1 MTFDFIA
8 AACLVQPFDGSVEN
22 LPSFIDSV
30 KLLAESTPHHQM
42 PIAAKFVKTRLVGKA
57 CSSISSDWW
66 TIEDLIDEVKTMCLK
81 RETPEYIIAKLR
93 ILKQKEAL
101 LPFCEQVVKLT
112 NKLEM
117 TFFVSLEISRE
128 RARAMAI
135 TIGVQA
141 LVNGSVQIHRSL
153 DSHNFSTIEQAV
165 TEGIKMT
172 SEYSRFGHET
182 ITTTDLAI
190 I

>member
-30 KLLAESTPHHQM
+30 KLLAESTPHHQL

-57 CSSISSDWW
+57 SSSITSDWW

-101 LPFCEQVVKLT
+101 LP
-112 NKLEM
+112 
-117 TFFVSLEISRE
+117 LEISRE

-172 SEYSRFGHET
+172 SDYSRFGHET